1 MTPNSSRTMILA
13 LSASLLT
20 LTTIGCAVRPAPPI
34 PPPIPAPIEYTEEE
48 TPSAETAELLGE
60 AEDLYEYALDHYRS
74 GLWERAGEI
83 FDEAVNL
90 VERNALATEGTV
102 RGMRAASLLHA
113 KALYYRDRC
122 NLQEAE
128 NDVPAPP
135 IAAKAVASTLRIDDH
150 IRVDHWKAYFEGRG
164 RDGMARWL
172 RRTGKYRQL
181 FEQTLLDYNLPRELF
196 YVSMIESGLNPN
208 AYSRA
213 HAVGAW
219 QFISSTGRLYGLKND
234 WWYDDRRDPER
245 SCRAAAEHM
254 KDLYEVFGDWYLV
267 LAAYNC
273 GQARVKREMR
283 RSNSSDFWDLDRLP
297 KQTRDY
303 VPKFLA
309 AHAIGE
315 DPEGYGFFVTLEP
328 PLVYETIEVEAAIS
342 LEAVAHCAG
351 ASIDEI
357 EALNPAVR
365 RRVTPPT
372 KDFFYLHLPEGTS
385 DQVAHCLDGLPK
397 EQRVT
402 WQEYRVRV
410 GDTISEIAAMFGT
423 SITAIADINKLRS
436 RHRIR
441 VGQKLLIPKRVEMSV
456 PPFAIADAEPKEG
469 DVSASNQKA
478 TTESAGTRRVTHRV
492 RRGDTL
498 SEIAAQYNVSVSA
511 LKKWNDLQGTKI
523 RQGKSLILFIA
534 ADDYAKSDPVFHV
547 VRSGESLET
556 IGQRYGVSA
565 RQLANWNEISLRKTL
580 HPGNRLKVYSTPSP

>member
-1 MTPNSSRTMILA
+1 MTANLTRTI
-13 LSASLLT
+13 SLLLIT
-20 LTTIGCAVRPAPPI
+20 GALGVGSVGCAVRPAPPI
-34 PPPIPAPIEYTEEE
+34 PPPVPAPIEFIEED
-48 TPSAETAELLGE
+48 TPSARTTELLSE

-83 FDEAVNL
+83 FEETVHLID
-90 VERNALATEGTV
+90 RNTLATEGTV
-102 RGMRAASLLHA
+102 RGMRAASLLRA
-113 KALYYRDRC
+113 KSIYYRDRC
-122 NLQEAE
+122 SVQAAE
-128 NDVPAPP
+128 NDVPPEP
-135 IAAKAVASTLRIDDH
+135 VAAQEVVSTFPIDDH

-164 RDGMARWL
+164 REGMARWL
-172 RRTGKYRQL
+172 RRTGKYRDL

-219 QFISSTGRLYGLKND
+219 QFISSTGRLYGLKSD
-234 WWYDDRRDPER
+234 WWFDDRRDPER
-245 SCRAAAEHM
+245 SCRAAAEHL

-297 KQTRDY
+297 RQTRDY

-315 DPEGYGFFVTLEP
+315 NPEAHGFYVTPEP
-328 PLVYETIEVEAAIS
+328 PLVYETIEVEGTVS

-351 ASIDEI
+351 ASLDEI
-357 EALNPAVR
+357 ETLNPAVR

-372 KDFFYLHLPEGTS
+372 RDRFYLHLPEGTS
-385 DQVAHCLDGLPK
+385 DRVAGCLDGLPK

-410 GDTISEIAAMFGT
+410 GDTISEIADKFGT

-441 VGQKLLIPKRVEMSV
+441 VGQKLLIPKRVAMSV
-456 PPFAIADAEPKEG
+456 PPFAIAAAEPSPADRSVIESQERK
-469 DVSASNQKA
+469 SAA
-478 TTESAGTRRVTHRV
+478 AAAGTRRVTHRV
-492 RRGDTL
+492 RSGDTL
-498 SEIAAQYNVSVSA
+498 SEIAAQYNVNVSSI
-511 LKKWNDLQGTKI
+511 KEW
-523 RQGKSLILFIA
+523 
-534 ADDYAKSDPVFHV
+534 
-547 VRSGESLET
+547 
-556 IGQRYGVSA
+556 
-565 RQLANWNEISLRKTL
+565 
-580 HPGNRLKVYSTPSP
+580 